1 MQLWCSQ
8 EPQLFKTKKLPPS
21 FHRPSQ
27 WSNKDLKPN
36 STLITPS
43 APWTNHNHSTVLQN
57 LSPSQLMRREPLPL
71 KFHQH
76 TYWTLLTVLLLRHL
90 EKSLVMTHSNQS
102 EERQETNKKTS
113 LTTTTSPS
121 QSWSEEDQL
130 MFLQFQRETH
140 TPQMDQ
146 LPSHQLLIKDSHMMT
161 EIKIRDKKNII
172 S

>member
-1 MQLWCSQ
+1 M
-8 EPQLFKTKKLPPS
+8 
-21 FHRPSQ
+21 
-27 WSNKDLKPN
+27 
-36 STLITPS
+36 
-43 APWTNHNHSTVLQN
+43 
-57 LSPSQLMRREPLPL
+57 
-71 KFHQH
+71 
-76 TYWTLLTVLLLRHL
+76 LLLKHL

-102 EERQETNKKTS
+102 EERQETNKKIS
-113 LTTTTSPS
+113 LTTTMSPS
-121 QSWSEEDQL
+121 QSWSKEDLL